1 MSIQREQIEKAADRI
16 RGEFLLTLR
25 ELERRRDEA
34 LDVRGQISRHKRG
47 LELVGIAAVVV
58 AAAVVSGVIL
68 NRRYQRS
75 HRRKRLVKGISRAWR
90 HPERI
95 ASRAKERPVPAELAR
110 KLAGTVVT
118 TLAAQLVR
126 RAMHEV
132 LPAKE
137 G

>member
-34 LDVRGQISRHKRG
+34 LDVRGQLTRHKRG
-47 LELVGIAAVVV
+47 LELAGVAAVIA
-58 AAAVVSGVIL
+58 AAAVVAGVIL
-68 NRRYQRS
+68 NRRRQR
-75 HRRKRLVKGISRAWR
+75 HTRGKRLVKGISRAWK

-95 ASRAKERPVPAELAR
+95 ASRAKQRPVPAELGR

-118 TLAAQLVR
+118 TLAGQLVR
-126 RAMHEV
+126 RAVHEV

>member
-16 RGEFLLTLR
+16 RGEFLLTLK

-34 LDVRGQISRHKRG
+34 LDVRGQLTRHKRG
-47 LELVGIAAVVV
+47 IELVGVAAVALATAVVV
-58 AAAVVSGVIL
+58 GLVL
-68 NRRYQRS
+68 NRRYQRH
-75 HRRKRLVKGISRAWR
+75 HRARRLARGISRAWR

-95 ASRAKERPVPAELAR
+95 ASRAKERPVPAELGR

-118 TLAAQLVR
+118 SLAGTLVR

-132 LPAKE
+132 LPPKE
-137 G
+137 A

>member
-34 LDVRGQISRHKRG
+34 LDVRGQLSRHRRG
-47 LELVGIAAVVV
+47 VEIAGIALLAA
-58 AAAVVSGVIL
+58 AAAVVAGVIL
-68 NRRYQRS
+68 NRRRQRH
-75 HRRKRLVKGISRAWR
+75 HRGKRLVEGISRAWR

-95 ASRAKERPVPAELAR
+95 ASRAKQRPVPAELGR
-110 KLAGTVVT
+110 KLAGTVLT
-118 TLAAQLVR
+118 TLAGQLVR
-126 RAMHEV
+126 RAVHDV
-132 LPAKE
+132 LPQKE